1 MLTKTLTAGVL
12 AVSLSLT
19 SLTPTRAAA
28 WSDEDVAVGVISLL
42 LLGAAIHHSRSNDRP
57 QPAAPQPQRP
67 REVRDW
73 RVLPV
78 DCLRHATRAN
88 GNTIRYFGQRCLN
101 NNYAHVARL
110 PDHCHVRFRNANDQR
125 RQGFRA
131 NCLRN
136 QGFRTN
142 RH

>member
-28 WSDEDVAVGVISLL
+28 WSDEDVAVGVITLL
-42 LLGAAIHHSRSNDRP
+42 LLGAAIHNSRSNTQPEPQSP
-57 QPAAPQPQRP
+57 QPP
-67 REVRDW
+67 RETRDW
-73 RVLPV
+73 RVIPV
-78 DCLRHATRAN
+78 DCLRHATRRN

-101 NNYAHVARL
+101 DNYAHVARL
-110 PDHCHVRFRNANDQR
+110 PQHCHVRFRNANDQR

-131 NCLRN
+131 RCLRN
-136 QGFRTN
+136 EGFRTN